1 MTANFLAGI
10 TAVITFIFV
19 FSLLR
24 RGILREKYAV
34 LWLFFSGAALFF
46 AIFPSALVRLASLI
60 GVAAPVNLLFFV
72 TVVLLVLVSV
82 QLSYELSRHEARIRR
97 LAEEVALLQQQVKSR
112 GTDSGPAA
120 SVNDPNG

>member
-1 MTANFLAGI
+1 MTPNLLAGA

-24 RGILREKYAV
+24 RGVLREKYAV

-46 AIFPSALVRLASLI
+46 AVFPGALTWISAVI
-60 GVAAPVNLLFFV
+60 GVAEPVNLLFFT

-82 QLSYELSRHEARIRR
+82 QLSYELSRHEMRIRR
-97 LAEEVALLQQQVKSR
+97 LAEEVALLHQQIDSIEDDDDR
-112 GTDSGPAA
+112 G
-120 SVNDPNG
+120 

>member
-1 MTANFLAGI
+1 MTAQLLAAGA
-10 TAVITFIFV
+10 AVVTFVFV

-46 AIFPSALVRLASLI
+46 AVFPGAFVFVSSKI
-60 GVAAPVNLLFFV
+60 GVAEPVNLLFFV
-72 TVVLLVLVSV
+72 TVVLLILVSV

-97 LAEEVALLQQQVKSR
+97 LAEEVALLHHQIGSSKEQ
-112 GTDSGPAA
+112 DE
-120 SVNDPNG
+120 